1 MGRRCVIEDTDQNVD
16 HKEKPNFG
24 KKKPYI
30 SGDSLVRAA
39 PGSERSHLSS
49 PSLST
54 LELLRDLTVGKDS
67 AAPQRP
73 PSVPFSAIETSP
85 APFSRIAGMSPYD
98 VLTCRT
104 TLSLMRLDRDAAAW
118 APRHRRPGGT
128 PCWSG
133 HREREC
139 PERNLLYA
147 RQSCGHR
154 AGKWSGT
161 RPPEPAIRSLTCYF
175 FRSPERI

>member
-16 HKEKPNFG
+16 HKEKPNSG
-24 KKKPYI
+24 EKKPYI

-49 PSLST
+49 PSLRT

-73 PSVPFSAIETSP
+73 PSVPSSTIETSP
-85 APFSRIAGMSPYD
+85 DPFSRIAGMSPYD
-98 VLTCRT
+98 VLTCQT

-118 APRHRRPGGT
+118 APRHRIPAAHPAGQGT
-128 PCWSG
+128 GSG
-133 HREREC
+133 NV
-139 PERNLLYA
+139 RN
-147 RQSCGHR
+147 
-154 AGKWSGT
+154 GT
-161 RPPEPAIRSLTCYF
+161 RCMPDSPAVIVRANGQGPGRRNRRSD
-175 FRSPERI
+175 P